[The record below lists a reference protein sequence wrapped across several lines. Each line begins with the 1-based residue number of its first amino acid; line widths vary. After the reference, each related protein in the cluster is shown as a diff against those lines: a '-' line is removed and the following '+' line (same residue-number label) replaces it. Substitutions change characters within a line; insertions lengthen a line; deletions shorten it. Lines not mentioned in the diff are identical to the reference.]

1 MARFVL
7 ELEFGVDDE
16 KRLEVRPAH
25 REYLRGLHDQGVLI
39 AAGPFADDTGALLV
53 YEVPD
58 ETALRAILDGD
69 PYYQHKV
76 MREVSV
82 REWSVVFG

>member
-7 ELEFGVDDE
+7 ELEFGVDEE

-53 YEVPD
+53 YEAPD
-58 ETALRAILDGD
+58 EAALRAILDGD
-69 PYYQHKV
+69 PYYQQKV